1 LREIPNIIRL
11 LVVATVCTHVLSDDS
26 SSTTDVTSAA
36 DRFPELNWI
45 SRGSSGIAHK
55 SDFKFCIF
63 QLTSG
68 KSGRASAATTQ
79 VQVQKTIKI
88 RWTV

>member
-36 DRFPELNWI
+36 DRFPELNWMPQ
-45 SRGSSGIAHK
+45 GSPGIAHN
-55 SDFKFCIF
+55 SDFKYTKYHLYFF
-63 QLTSG
+63 YKWEEWTR
-68 KSGRASAATTQ
+68 GRSNHSSART
-79 VQVQKTIKI
+79 KNN
-88 RWTV
+88 